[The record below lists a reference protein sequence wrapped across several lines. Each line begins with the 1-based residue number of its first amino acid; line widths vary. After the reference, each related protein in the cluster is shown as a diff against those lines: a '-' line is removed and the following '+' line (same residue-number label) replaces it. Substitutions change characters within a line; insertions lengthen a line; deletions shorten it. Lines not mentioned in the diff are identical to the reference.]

1 MLRTA
6 RPCEFASPPQPA
18 IDGMSITA
26 TASATIPSCRISE
39 RRSSSPRPPT
49 IIAKPSTS
57 RMFETTDPVIDPRTT
72 SGSPSR
78 TASRAMISSGAL
90 PKLAF
95 RNPPTPAPVCSAA
108 CSVDSPIS
116 HASGMSAAA
125 ATTNS
130 RTSSAS
136 VAKRRTM
143 TTGASASSAK
153 RILRPTAG
161 YPSDRRVA
169 EAVLF
174 DWNNTLVRFTWD
186 DELLEE
192 GHRAGLE
199 ALGREDDAAAF
210 TARYRALVLDPASA
224 IVGTPYNLLL
234 RELLGDL
241 SDDELDRFVD
251 VEHEVWRP

>member
-26 TASATIPSCRISE
+26 TANATIPSCRISE

-57 RMFETTDPVIDPRTT
+57 RMFETTEPVIDPRTT

-116 HASGMSAAA
+116 HASGSRAAA
-125 ATTNS
+125 ATTKS
-130 RTSSAS
+130 RTSPAS
-136 VAKRRTM
+136 VAKRRTI
-143 TTGASASSAK
+143 TIGASASSAK
-153 RILRPTAG
+153 RILRATSD
-161 YPSDRRVA
+161 YPSVTVA
-169 EAVLF
+169 GAVLF
-174 DWNNTLVRFTWD
+174 DWNNTLVRFRWD
-186 DELLEE
+186 DELLEA
-192 GHRAGLE
+192 GHRA
-199 ALGREDDAAAF
+199 ALATIGREGDTRAF
-210 TARYRALVLDPASA
+210 TESYRDLVLADGAP
-224 IVGTPYNLLL
+224 VGTDYGVLL
-234 RELLGDL
+234 RQL
-241 SDDELDRFVD
+241 
-251 VEHEVWRP
+251 